1 LRSLQGG
8 LVDITADEEEG
19 RRRRRRRRI
28 RGRKNKGRRMS
39 RRSKSN

>member
-19 RRRRRRRRI
+19 RRRRRRRI